1 MLEKRKEKRIK
12 RIFASVAKA
21 DPFSFEYLLNK
32 STREKKLKGEKKKEK
47 KRTFWL
53 FSIDC

>member
-1 MLEKRKEKRIK
+1 LLEKRKEKRIK

-47 KRTFWL
+47 KDFL
-53 FSIDC
+53 AIFY